1 MTLMKYALTI
11 DSKTYTVNVGEIA
24 AGQVEVAVNGKTFQ
38 VAVQNLS
45 DETPKSIPLP
55 AAHVP
60 EPVIP
65 KQEIPAV
72 RPAAGSGMVIAPIP
86 GLISE
91 IRVKVG
97 DSVTAGQCVATMEA
111 MKMEN
116 NLNSSVAGIV
126 QEISVQ
132 KGSEVNTG
140 QMIMRIG

>member
-1 MTLMKYALTI
+1 MKYSLTI
-11 DSKTYTVNVGEIA
+11 DSKTYSVNVGEIV
-24 AGQVEVAVNGKTFQ
+24 AGQVQVAVNGKTFQ
-38 VAVQNLS
+38 VAVQNVFA
-45 DETPKSIPLP
+45 EAPKSIPLP
-55 AAHVP
+55 AVHVP
-60 EPVIP
+60 EPVTP
-65 KQEIPAV
+65 KKEVPAV
-72 RPAAGSGMVIAPIP
+72 RPATGSGIVIAPIP

-97 DSVTAGQCVATMEA
+97 DSVKAGQCVATMEA

-116 NLNSSVAGIV
+116 HLNSSVAGIV